1 MKKSPFVYGVTVSDA
16 AFTNRENEIKRL
28 KSNLLNN
35 INTMII
41 SPRRWGK
48 TSLVEKVSKQIAN
61 KNFKIKVINL
71 DLFATSSQR
80 EFLEIFA
87 SEIVKASSNKLDDW
101 IDSAKNLLKSITPSI
116 SLGVEPMTD
125 FSLQFNWN
133 QPAKNIKEILDLPQ
147 KLAEERNIQFVICID
162 EFQNLASF
170 DNFEQFE
177 KKMRSAWQR
186 QTNVTYCLYGSMR
199 HMMLDIFDN
208 SSRPFYRFGDII
220 LLPKIS
226 TKKWIDFIV
235 KGFANTKKEITPELA
250 KSIAEAMDNHP
261 WYVQQ
266 LSHYTWLN
274 TSRKATNRNL
284 EEAIDELLTTNSP
297 YYLLE
302 TSSISRTQLNL
313 LKAIAN
319 NEAQLTSKSTM
330 DEYDLGSPNNVTKNR
345 NVLMEKD
352 LIHQSENDYIFLDPA
367 FGMWFR
373 REFTQ

>member
-1 MKKSPFVYGVTVSDA
+1 
-16 AFTNRENEIKRL
+16 
-28 KSNLLNN
+28 
-35 INTMII
+35 MII

-48 TSLVEKVSKQIAN
+48 TSLVEKVSRQIAN
-61 KNFKIKVINL
+61 KNSKIKVVNL

-80 EFLEIFA
+80 EFLEVFA

-101 IDSAKNLLKSITPSI
+101 IHSAKDLLKSITPSI

-133 QPAKNIKEILDLPQ
+133 HPAKNIKEILDLPQ
-147 KLAEERNIQFVICID
+147 KLAEEKNIQFVICID

-186 QTNVTYCLYGSMR
+186 QSNVTYCLYGSMR

-226 TKKWIDFIV
+226 TKKWVDFIV

-250 KSIAEAMDNHP
+250 QSIAEAMDNHP

-274 TSRKATNRNL
+274 TSRKATYRNL

-319 NEAQLTSKSTM
+319 NEQQLTSKSTM
-330 DEYDLGSPNNVTKNR
+330 ELYELGSPNNVTKNR

-352 LIHQSENDYIFLDPA
+352 LIHQSENEYIFLDPA
-367 FGMWFR
+367 FELWFR
-373 REFTQ
+373 REFA

>member
-48 TSLVEKVSKQIAN
+48 TSLVEKVSQQIAN
-61 KNFKIKVINL
+61 KNSKIKVVNL

-80 EFLEIFA
+80 EFLEVFA

-133 QPAKNIKEILDLPQ
+133 HPAKNIKEILDLPQ
-147 KLAEERNIQFVICID
+147 KLAEEKNIQFVICID

-186 QTNVTYCLYGSMR
+186 QSNVTYCLYGSMR

-235 KGFANTKKEITPELA
+235 KGFANTKKEIMPELA
-250 KSIAEAMDNHP
+250 QSIAEAMDNHP

-274 TSRKATNRNL
+274 TNRKATTRNL

-319 NEAQLTSKSTM
+319 NEEQLTSKSTM
-330 DEYDLGSPNNVTKNR
+330 DLYELGSPNNVTKNR

-367 FGMWFR
+367 FGLWFR
-373 REFTQ
+373 REFT

>member
-1 MKKSPFVYGVTVSDA
+1 
-16 AFTNRENEIKRL
+16 
-28 KSNLLNN
+28 
-35 INTMII
+35 
-41 SPRRWGK
+41 
-48 TSLVEKVSKQIAN
+48 
-61 KNFKIKVINL
+61 
-71 DLFATSSQR
+71 
-80 EFLEIFA
+80 
-87 SEIVKASSNKLDDW
+87 
-101 IDSAKNLLKSITPSI
+101 
-116 SLGVEPMTD
+116 
-125 FSLQFNWN
+125 
-133 QPAKNIKEILDLPQ
+133 
-147 KLAEERNIQFVICID
+147 
-162 EFQNLASF
+162 
-170 DNFEQFE
+170 
-177 KKMRSAWQR
+177 MRSAWQR
-186 QTNVTYCLYGSMR
+186 QSNVTYCLYGSMR

-226 TKKWIDFIV
+226 TKKWVDFIV

-250 KSIAEAMDNHP
+250 QSIAETMDNHP

-319 NEAQLTSKSTM
+319 NEQQLTSKSTM
-330 DEYDLGSPNNVTKNR
+330 ELYELGSPNNVTKNR

-352 LIHQSENDYIFLDPA
+352 LIHQSENEYIFLDPA
-367 FGMWFR
+367 FGLWFR
-373 REFTQ
+373 REFAQ

>member
-28 KSNLLNN
+28 KSNLMNN

-48 TSLVEKVSKQIAN
+48 TSLVEKVSRQIAN
-61 KNFKIKVINL
+61 KNSKIKVVNL

-80 EFLEIFA
+80 EFLEVFA

-101 IDSAKNLLKSITPSI
+101 IHSAKDLLKSITPSI

-133 QPAKNIKEILDLPQ
+133 HPAKNIKEILDLPQ
-147 KLAEERNIQFVICID
+147 KLAEEKNIQFVICID

-186 QTNVTYCLYGSMR
+186 QSNVTYCLYGSMR

-250 KSIAEAMDNHP
+250 QSIAEAMDNHP

-274 TSRKATNRNL
+274 TNRKATYRNL

-319 NEAQLTSKSTM
+319 NEQQLTSKSTM
-330 DEYDLGSPNNVTKNR
+330 ELYELGSPNNVTKNR

-352 LIHQSENDYIFLDPA
+352 LIHQSENEYIFLDPA
-367 FGMWFR
+367 FELWFR
-373 REFTQ
+373 REFA